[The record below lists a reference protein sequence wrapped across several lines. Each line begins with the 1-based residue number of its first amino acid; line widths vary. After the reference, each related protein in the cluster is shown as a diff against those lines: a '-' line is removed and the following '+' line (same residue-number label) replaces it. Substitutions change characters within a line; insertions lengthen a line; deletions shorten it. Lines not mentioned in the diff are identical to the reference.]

1 MNFKQVLSMILFC
14 TFLSVLG
21 ACGNQTIIASQEN
34 HESPDKETEEVAF
47 AENDEFSEFIALGEY
62 GEFIRLGGSQRDS
75 ERVEIV
81 DNKVVFP
88 EGMLITL
95 IGKTSGTVNRF
106 IEIQPNEANAF
117 LLHIEESP
125 IIKDE
130 DAVNPNRY
138 QIGAEINCVLL
149 NASGE
154 HIGVKVIPFSDGM
167 NRVSIWYQK
176 DSFEESGFYTYSEA
190 LTEQIK
196 ELTGWKLVEQDT
208 LKSTIKGKSRNINT
222 RTEYNFNNEELNN
235 LVNAVISGKV
245 TDVDWKCPF
254 DISVEL
260 TLKNGETVNML
271 WCGDI
276 NGIIGVEGSMY
287 ELSKE
292 YTDRFCGL
300 LESVGVQEK
309 RLQ

>member
-1 MNFKQVLSMILFC
+1 MNFKQELSIIFFC

-21 ACGNQTIIASQEN
+21 ACGNHTIIASPEN

-47 AENDEFSEFIALGEY
+47 AENDEFSEFIALGSY

-75 ERVEIV
+75 ERVETV

-106 IEIQPNEANAF
+106 IEIEPDEAKGF
-117 LLHIEESP
+117 ILHIEESP
-125 IIKDE
+125 IVKEE

-149 NASGE
+149 NAAGE
-154 HIGVKVIPFSDGM
+154 YIGVKVIPFSDGI
-167 NRVSIWYQK
+167 NRVLIWYQK
-176 DSFEESGFYTYSEA
+176 DSFEESSFYTYSEA
-190 LTEQIK
+190 LTELIK
-196 ELTGWKLVEQDT
+196 ELTGWKLVEPDT
-208 LKSTIKGKSRNINT
+208 LNSIIKGKCRNINT
-222 RTEYNFNNEELNN
+222 KTEYSFDNKELKE
-235 LVNAVISGKV
+235 LVNAVINGKA
-245 TDVDWKCPF
+245 TDADWKCPF
-254 DISVEL
+254 DISIEL
-260 TLKNGETVNML
+260 TLENGETVNML
-271 WCGDI
+271 WCGDN
-276 NGIIGVEGSMY
+276 NGVIGVEGSMY

-292 YTDRFCGL
+292 YTDRLCKL

-309 RLQ
+309 R